1 MRFATRRFDLAPYYE
16 RARWRRESLQPTLI
30 LKVVLQRIVDK
41 FCQFMIVARQLQA
54 LSP

>member
-41 FCQFMIVARQLQA
+41 FCQLMIVTRQLQA